1 MKYFET
7 VYKKQNQTIE
17 IDAPIVLQETAI
29 IKDTVDNLIQLRN
42 VFFNVGDQKIIA
54 IAIKISQSD
63 VFGEV
68 LSEPFEYVYEDIQ
81 FNARESFGNKVAIDL
96 HAKARKAKVDILKAV
111 LEDGTVWVSNP
122 ENVIEIQPQREI
134 EASDDFIESIDT
146 NIPRPIFYYVENDS
160 CWQCTCGEPNKIS
173 SVTCRKCH
181 RNREVVKE
189 LFNSESIHN
198 LFLNYV
204 EKIVQEKTTSAE
216 EDNDSVLN
224 VEKTEGSTSNVKG
237 YQEKNTRDRK
247 KLFLIMAAVVL
258 VLIFVCTRF
267 LSNNHN
273 ESTAV
278 NDGELINGNVDQNTE
293 ITSNSDNSDD
303 DLISETSNDEP
314 VSEASND
321 DLISKTKESLDLY
334 ISMIGVDAT
343 GNSLDVSQEFLDGLD
358 KVFVMG
364 KYGTVSHASTEG
376 SGDTITTMDWI
387 SNEPA
392 DRKELE
398 EFVDL
403 LNTLFEGN
411 AKIGHYSNISDGDVF
426 AWEITKDNFWP
437 ICFLK
442 GDKIDIRWYD
452 RSAVNIPGA
461 VNPGAINTPEE
472 SKEVS
477 PESKNTSSNSSQKT
491 IDSDYSSRSFSG
503 SIKRQKPK
511 SNGESSSSSG
521 NNSFQNDTS
530 ISYDAT
536 LQYGS
541 GAVVVFSSRDSMD
554 RFTSAMLNDNQG
566 TIDEMIASG
575 EVGYVDK
582 GTKCNIVEQHV
593 TWGEV
598 KILEGA
604 YSGRTVC
611 VASEAIQKK

>member
-1 MKYFET
+1 
-7 VYKKQNQTIE
+7 
-17 IDAPIVLQETAI
+17 
-29 IKDTVDNLIQLRN
+29 
-42 VFFNVGDQKIIA
+42 
-54 IAIKISQSD
+54 
-63 VFGEV
+63 
-68 LSEPFEYVYEDIQ
+68 
-81 FNARESFGNKVAIDL
+81 
-96 HAKARKAKVDILKAV
+96 
-111 LEDGTVWVSNP
+111 
-122 ENVIEIQPQREI
+122 
-134 EASDDFIESIDT
+134 
-146 NIPRPIFYYVENDS
+146 
-160 CWQCTCGEPNKIS
+160 
-173 SVTCRKCH
+173 
-181 RNREVVKE
+181 
-189 LFNSESIHN
+189 
-198 LFLNYV
+198 
-204 EKIVQEKTTSAE
+204 
-216 EDNDSVLN
+216 
-224 VEKTEGSTSNVKG
+224 
-237 YQEKNTRDRK
+237 
-247 KLFLIMAAVVL
+247 MAAVVL

-278 NDGELINGNVDQNTE
+278 NDGELINGNVDPNTE

-554 RFTSAMLNDNQG
+554 RFTSAMLSDNQG